1 MAASDEHPKHGEVL
15 DEVLRDEIKDLPP
28 EQIRQVLEYIG
39 QLKEQSRILQHG
51 QAPLLGVCLLFCIQ
65 KFQEA
70 NVFYNLSH
78 FIIGQALYT
87 VHKLLL
93 HSIFDV

>member
-39 QLKEQSRILQHG
+39 PVSYTHRAAEGAVTHPSAWAGSLIGGLPFVLHPEISGSERIL
-51 QAPLLGVCLLFCIQ
+51 
-65 KFQEA
+65 
-70 NVFYNLSH
+70 
-78 FIIGQALYT
+78 
-87 VHKLLL
+87 
-93 HSIFDV
+93 

>member
-39 QLKEQSRILQHG
+39 QLKEQYN
-51 QAPLLGVCLLFCIQ
+51 
-65 KFQEA
+65 KFD
-70 NVFYNLSH
+70 LSTRSN
-78 FIIGQALYT
+78 QLC
-87 VHKLLL
+87 KQ
-93 HSIFDV
+93 S